1 MRRGVEG
8 IFGKDTLTASGGA
21 WEGNMTCKGMG
32 EGSSV
37 SVSDMYTHTY
47 TCASLGLVA
56 PTRTH

>member
-1 MRRGVEG
+1 M
-8 IFGKDTLTASGGA
+8 GGDYDVQG
-21 WEGNMTCKGMG
+21 EE